1 MRWCACDVVWTMDR
15 TGSHG
20 LSSSLGPDPSRGSHG
35 LSSSLGPS
43 IWFIK
48 RKSGLSSSLAPGWI

>member
-1 MRWCACDVVWTMDR
+1 MRWRACDVVWTMDR

-35 LSSSLGPS
+35 LSSSLGPL
-43 IWFIK
+43 F
-48 RKSGLSSSLAPGWI
+48 GLLSESPA